1 MKKIALIIALM
12 VAPLLVNAQNAF
24 ASFENADD
32 VSSFVATKK
41 MFKLLS
47 KMDFDSNDPEVKEYL
62 DLINNLENVRIF
74 TTENPSVG
82 KKMDDAVASYISSN
96 SSLSEL
102 MRVNDD
108 GKNVKFYSKEGKN
121 DNFVTELLMHLTGT
135 MDGKPR
141 TVVMSI
147 TGNIDLKK
155 VSKLT
160 KDLNVPGSEE
170 LKNIDKKKS

>member
-1 MKKIALIIALM
+1 MKKLAIIIALM
-12 VAPLLVNAQNAF
+12 VAPLLVNAQNPF
-24 ASFENADD
+24 AAFENSDD

-47 KMDFDSNDPEVKEYL
+47 TMDFDSKDPEVKEYL
-62 DLINNLENVRIF
+62 DLVNNLENVRIF
-74 TTENPSVG
+74 TTENPAIR
-82 KKMDDAVASYISSN
+82 KKMDDAVTDYVSKNGA
-96 SSLSEL
+96 LSEL
-102 MRVNDD
+102 MRVKDD

-121 DNFVTELLMHLTGT
+121 ENFVTELLMHLTGT
-135 MDGKPR
+135 VDGKER
-141 TVVMSI
+141 TVIMSI

>member
-1 MKKIALIIALM
+1 MKKIAILIALL
-12 VAPLLVNAQNAF
+12 VAPLLVNAQNPF
-24 ASFENADD
+24 ASFENSDD
-32 VSSFVATKK
+32 VTSFVATKK

-47 KMDFDSNDPEVKEYL
+47 KMDFDSSDPEVKEYL
-62 DLINNLENVRIF
+62 DLVNNLDNVRIF
-74 TTENPSVG
+74 TTENPVIG
-82 KKMDDAVASYISSN
+82 KKMDDAVAVYVSQSGA
-96 SSLSEL
+96 LSEL
-102 MRVNDD
+102 MRIKDD
-108 GKNVKFYSKEGKN
+108 GKNVNFYSKDGKN
-121 DNFVTELLMHLTGT
+121 DNFVTELLMHLTGNI
-135 MDGKPR
+135 DGKQR

>member
-1 MKKIALIIALM
+1 MKKIVILIALM
-12 VAPLLVNAQNAF
+12 IAPLLVNAQNPF
-24 ASFENADD
+24 ASFENSDD
-32 VSSFVATKK
+32 VTSFVATKK

-62 DLINNLENVRIF
+62 DLVNNLDNVRIF
-74 TTENPSVG
+74 TTENPAIG
-82 KKMDDAVASYISSN
+82 KKMDDAVTEYVSKNGA
-96 SSLSEL
+96 LSEL
-102 MRVNDD
+102 MRVKDD
-108 GKNVKFYSKEGKN
+108 GKNVKFYSKEGDN
-121 DNFVTELLMHLTGT
+121 DNFVTELLMHLTGNI
-135 MDGKPR
+135 DGKQR

>member
-1 MKKIALIIALM
+1 MKKIAIILAFI
-12 VAPLLVNAQNAF
+12 VAPLMVNAQNPF
-24 ASFENADD
+24 ASFENEDD
-32 VSSFVATKK
+32 VTSFVATKK
-41 MFKLLS
+41 MFKLMS

-62 DLINNLENVRIF
+62 ELVNSLDNVRIF
-74 TTENPSVG
+74 TTDNMSVAS
-82 KKMDDAVASYISSN
+82 KMNDAVNSYVSGN
-96 SSLSEL
+96 GSLSEL
-102 MRVNDD
+102 MRVKDD

-121 DNFVTELLMHLTGT
+121 ENFVTELLMHLTGNI
-135 MDGKPR
+135 DGKER

-155 VSKLT
+155 ISKLT

>member
-1 MKKIALIIALM
+1 MKKVALIIAFCI
-12 VAPLLVNAQNAF
+12 APMLASAQNPF
-24 ASFENADD
+24 ASFENEDD
-32 VSSFVATKK
+32 VTSFVATKK

-62 DLINNLENVRIF
+62 ELVNNLDNVRIF
-74 TTENPSVG
+74 TTDNVTVAG
-82 KKMDDAVASYISSN
+82 KMNDAVARYVSKN
-96 SSLSEL
+96 GALSEL
-102 MRVNDD
+102 MRVKDD

-121 DNFVTELLMHLTGT
+121 ENFVSELLMHLTGNI
-135 MDGKPR
+135 DGKER

>member
-1 MKKIALIIALM
+1 M
-12 VAPLLVNAQNAF
+12 VAPLLVNAQNPF
-24 ASFENADD
+24 AAFENDD
-32 VSSFVATKK
+32 AVTSFVATKK

-62 DLINNLENVRIF
+62 ELINNLDNVRIF
-74 TTENPSVG
+74 TTDNPGVAS
-82 KKMDDAVASYISSN
+82 KMNDAVAGYVSSN
-96 SSLSEL
+96 GALSEL
-102 MRVNDD
+102 MRVKDD

-121 DNFVTELLMHLTGT
+121 DNFVTELLMHLTGNI
-135 MDGKPR
+135 DGKER

>member
-1 MKKIALIIALM
+1 MKKIAIIIALM
-12 VAPLLVNAQNAF
+12 VAPLLVNAQSPFDA
-24 ASFENADD
+24 FENADD
-32 VSSFVATKK
+32 VTSFVATKK

-62 DLINNLENVRIF
+62 ELVNNLENVRIF
-74 TTENPSVG
+74 TTENPSVQ
-82 KKMDDAVASYISSN
+82 KRLNDAVAKYVSGN
-96 SSLSEL
+96 TSLSEL

-121 DNFVTELLMHLTGT
+121 DNFVTELLMHLTGNI
-135 MDGKPR
+135 DGKER

-170 LKNIDKKKS
+170 LKNIDKQKS

>member
-1 MKKIALIIALM
+1 MILVLM
-12 VAPLLVNAQNAF
+12 VAPLLVNAQNPF
-24 ASFENADD
+24 AAFENEDD
-32 VSSFVATKK
+32 VTSFVATKK

-47 KMDFDSNDPEVKEYL
+47 KMDFDSNDPEVQEYL
-62 DLINNLENVRIF
+62 DLVNNLDNVRIF
-74 TTENPSVG
+74 TTEN
-82 KKMDDAVASYISSN
+82 KAIAARMNDAVSGYVSSN
-96 SSLSEL
+96 GALSEL
-102 MRVNDD
+102 MRVKDD

-121 DNFVTELLMHLTGT
+121 DNFVTELLMHMTGNI
-135 MDGKPR
+135 DGKDR

-160 KDLNVPGSEE
+160 KDLSVPGSEE